1 MTNNNGLVRIIP
13 NNCRNDFEYFFRQY
27 CWHQIDKGDV
37 YTWGSG
43 EMGQLGYSNK
53 IMHAMPKDREGYPF
67 QPNPL
72 EIEQLRNKGIY
83 QVAGGDGHTV
93 AVDIKG
99 NVYSWGARYEN
110 SYYIKAFIVLVD
122 NLVQLL

>member
-1 MTNNNGLVRIIP
+1 M
-13 NNCRNDFEYFFRQY
+13 RQY
-27 CWHQIDKGDV
+27 ISHAADKGDV

-43 EMGQLGYSNK
+43 EMGQLGYGSK
-53 IMHAMPKDREGYPF
+53 VIIAMPKDREGYPF

-72 EIEQLRNKGIY
+72 EIDQLRNKGIY

-99 NVYSWGARYEN
+99 NVFSWGA
-110 SYYIKAFIVLVD
+110 SACG
-122 NLVQLL
+122 